1 MQVSKAV
8 VRFLRKFQKSVGEH
22 DTISW
27 IYTPASAY
35 FAPWGVSVWPCD
47 SDAM

>member
-8 VRFLRKFQKSVGEH
+8 ARFLRKFQTSVGEH

-35 FAPWGVSVWPCD
+35 FAP
-47 SDAM
+47 

>member
-8 VRFLRKFQKSVGEH
+8 VWFLRKFQTSVGDH

-35 FAPWGVSVWPCD
+35 SAP
-47 SDAM
+47 